1 MSGTGVLRCAQD
13 DTSKQK
19 NKGKSNGKDKGG
31 PENDGESRGNC
42 ERVVM
47 SETRVRIIDCTLRDG
62 EQAPGVA
69 FCRDEKLAIAR
80 ALSDAGVPELE
91 CGIAAMGEAESDD
104 IRAMVGLGLPVRLT
118 GWSRARETDVDA
130 TAACGLESIH
140 IAIPTSE
147 IQLSSIGK
155 TQSWAMREL
164 QRIVGYAR
172 ERFAWVSVGAQDA
185 TRTAPEFLE
194 EFVSAA
200 TSLGAHRIRLAD
212 TVGIWNPLQTATA
225 ILSLREFAGE
235 AVVEFHGH
243 NDLGM
248 ATANAIAAIQSGAGS
263 ISATVTGVGERAGN
277 AALEQVAMAMRHSL
291 GRPCGIDAE
300 GCRICARWS
309 PGPSG
314 RAIPVSQP
322 ITGEA
327 IFQHESGI
335 HCHSLIKDRQSYEL
349 FSAAELGRV
358 TPEFVIGRHS
368 GSESVLQ
375 VLSRLGVETTRSVA
389 NRMLPEIRR
398 AFGTQEVIAER

>member
-1 MSGTGVLRCAQD
+1 M
-13 DTSKQK
+13 KE
-19 NKGKSNGKDKGG
+19 
-31 PENDGESRGNC
+31 P
-42 ERVVM
+42 
-47 SETRVRIIDCTLRDG
+47 RVRIIDCTLRDG

-91 CGIAAMGEAESDD
+91 CGIAAMGEAESED
-104 IRAMVGLGLPVRLT
+104 IRAIVGLGLPVRLT
-118 GWSRARETDVDA
+118 GWSRARESDVDA
-130 TAACGLESIH
+130 TAGCGLDSIH

-164 QRIVGYAR
+164 QSIVGHAR

-185 TRTAPEFLE
+185 TRTAPGFLE

-212 TVGIWNPLQTATA
+212 TVGIWNPLQTAAA
-225 ILSLREFAGE
+225 IHSLREFAGE
-235 AVVEFHGH
+235 AVLEFHGH

-263 ISATVTGVGERAGN
+263 ISTTITGLGERAGN
-277 AALEQVAMAMRHSL
+277 AALEQVAMAMQHSL
-291 GRPCGIDAE
+291 GRSCGVD
-300 GCRICARWS
+300 CRRLQSLCELVARAA
-309 PGPSG
+309 G
-314 RAIPVSQP
+314 RAIPVNQP

-335 HCHSLIKDRQSYEL
+335 HCHSLIKNRQSYEP
-349 FSAAELGRV
+349 FPAAEVGRV

-389 NRMLPEIRR
+389 NRMLPEIRLR
-398 AFGTQEVIAER
+398 SVLKKSSLSDEELIQIFRGTSKLGGGAIARTGTGG